1 MLKRHVELQQY
12 AVRATDARIGHVGTF
27 MVERGQ
33 WAIRYLTVNTGDRLD
48 QRPVL
53 LNRAAFERIDHN
65 AKQLILNLS
74 RDDVEKSPEVN
85 PEEPITREN
94 QKQLH
99 DYYRWPAYWGRDEE
113 DIIDTSQ
120 MAFEESADPADAQG
134 DVLEDAEPTD
144 LQSVSDLETF
154 FHVDTTDEDIGRLCD
169 VVIDTETWEVVYL
182 VCELS
187 DPQGTVVL
195 IPAAY
200 VERVE
205 WADGHIY
212 VDFDA
217 PTVRNSPAFRTADS
231 ISDEQIALVED
242 YYGQQT

>member
-12 AVRATDARIGHVGTF
+12 AVRATDARIGHIGTF

-33 WAIRYLTVNTGDRLD
+33 WTIRYLTVNTGDWLD

-85 PEEPITREN
+85 PEEPISREN
-94 QKQLH
+94 QQQLH
-99 DYYRWPAYWGRDEE
+99 DYYSWPAYWGRDEE

-154 FHVDTTDEDIGRLCD
+154 FHVDTTDEDIGRTLKASGHWCGLCYCSLR
-169 VVIDTETWEVVYL
+169 VRANAGRHTGQPARL
-182 VCELS
+182 
-187 DPQGTVVL
+187 G
-195 IPAAY
+195 PAA
-200 VERVE
+200 
-205 WADGHIY
+205 
-212 VDFDA
+212 A
-217 PTVRNSPAFRTADS
+217 PGRSARFPAAPH
-231 ISDEQIALVED
+231 
-242 YYGQQT
+242 